1 VPTFRTSDGVNLSYL
16 QEGRGRPVVLIH
28 GYTAPAAAWALTTDA
43 LVATGYRV
51 FAFDRRSHG
60 ESETPVFGQRMAR
73 HGRDLGELLE
83 HLGLNDAT
91 LVGASMGG
99 NAIWA
104 YIDQFGPDR
113 VRAIVI
119 VDQTPKMLNSP
130 DWSYGF
136 YGYQPGNAGTFFTDG
151 IRATGRGRDQ
161 AKSGPGF
168 ARLTERLSGPPA
180 FRDPAAPETIKLLN
194 DHALQDWR
202 DVVDRVER
210 PVLMIAARESQLWPC
225 EHAQAAIASNP
236 FGRAEIIEDCGH
248 TVSFDQLDRF
258 HEVLFEFLR
267 DTAKDLDSVTL
278 KP

>member
-1 VPTFRTSDGVNLSYL
+1 VSTFCTSDGVNLNYVE
-16 QEGRGRPVVLIH
+16 EGRGRPVVLIH

-43 LVATGYRV
+43 LVAAGYRV
-51 FAFDRRSHG
+51 IAFDRRSHG

-73 HGRDLGELLE
+73 HGRDIGEFLE
-83 HLGLNDAT
+83 HLGLNETT

-104 YIDQFGPDR
+104 YIDQFGSDR

-130 DWSYGF
+130 DWPYGF
-136 YGYQPGNAGTFFTDG
+136 YGYEADNAGTFFANG
-151 IRATGRGRDQ
+151 IRGTGRGRDW
-161 AKSGPGF
+161 AASGPGR
-168 ARLTERLSGPPA
+168 ARLTERLGGQPA

-202 DVVDRVER
+202 DVVERVER

-225 EHAQAAIASNP
+225 EHADAAIAANP
-236 FGRAEIIEDCGH
+236 FGRAVIIEESGH
-248 TVSFDQLDRF
+248 TISFDQPDRLN
-258 HEVLFEFLR
+258 EVLLDFLH
-267 DTAKDLDSVTL
+267 DTGTKPGSVTL
-278 KP
+278 EP

>member
-1 VPTFRTSDGVNLSYL
+1 VPTFRTSDGVNLSYFE
-16 QEGRGRPVVLIH
+16 EGRGRPVVLIH

-43 LVATGYRV
+43 LVAAGYRV
-51 FAFDRRSHG
+51 IAFDRRCHG

-130 DWSYGF
+130 DWPYGF
-136 YGYQPGNAGTFFTDG
+136 YGYQPSNAGTFFANG
-151 IRATGRGRDQ
+151 PPATGRGRDRV
-161 AKSGPGF
+161 KSGFGL
-168 ARLTERLSGPPA
+168 ARLRERLGGPPA
-180 FRDPAAPETIKLLN
+180 FRDAAAPETINLLN

-202 DVVDRVER
+202 DVVERVER

-225 EHAQAAIASNP
+225 EHAQAAIATNP
-236 FGRAEIIEDCGH
+236 LGRAVIIENSGH
-248 TVSFDQLDRF
+248 TISFDQLDRF
-258 HEVLFEFLR
+258 NEVLFDFLR
-267 DTAKDLDSVTL
+267 DTGIDLDSATL
-278 KP
+278 EP